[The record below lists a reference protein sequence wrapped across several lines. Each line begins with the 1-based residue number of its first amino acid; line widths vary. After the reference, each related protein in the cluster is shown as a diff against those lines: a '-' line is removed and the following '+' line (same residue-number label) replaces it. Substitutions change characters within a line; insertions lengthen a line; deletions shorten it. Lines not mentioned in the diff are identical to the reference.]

1 MKKVLF
7 IFTVA
12 ILFIGLFFAYKFGFN
27 FSSKDF
33 QGKTYEDIKTAAEKD
48 LDKLSI
54 EDLYILAKR
63 EDKEEYYRA
72 IYKTYKKENPDLALQ
87 YLYNEFVVNNNEKVY
102 ELLKEEGKSDI
113 SFKAEATGY
122 LGALENYNKFPE
134 DETFTD
140 VPYDFQCLFAPKF
153 YDSKSTD
160 EFIYDFRAKNYELV
174 GNLTPAGEWPYL
186 IGRYID
192 GSGSYTLDLSTTEG
206 FQQGE
211 DKLFFKNF
219 DGKTVLAF
227 SLTHYPYKEFYQ
239 EYYAAIYQYY
249 IYKDYLMIVSLGSDD
264 PDPSKFAK
272 WGIGSISFKD
282 IKDRGAISY
291 YKGYDEIS
299 KEDFERNVVPVKN
312 LVSLSKEESKSWT
325 KISTNPYPDYKF
337 SDERLAALNRVRYKV
352 FNNLLLYTYNISL
365 SQDVDIP
372 YLKAYLKQAY
382 TIFKCPNLENWQCAV
397 DEPNKEDFTAYISD
411 LDKDGYPEL
420 IMSYMITVPDDEN
433 RQHHVKIISYD
444 PEEKATYLLGD
455 FIYANG
461 DNGAGEFQAGGVLKR
476 DGKNY
481 LLILRELGYNQGSE
495 YCLALYEKEGKK
507 LKYVDSTYKVV
518 EYDPEGNKSNEKY
531 PNKKSNYDLVLYK
544 LGEDLDNNYFLN
556 IPLPGENSKEK
567 YDKLYNEFFTDDAK
581 KELQYNSDFPKI
593 LYVRGEGIKARA
605 LHDPEEIKDILLA
618 NKNLEVPS
626 HQRLVIGD
634 KYYPISATLREEG
647 KEFIDIRALK
657 AIENCKIDDND
668 IIERNKMKYVP
679 LDVLK
684 KENLVEGEDN
694 DFLILKAE
702 ENK

>member
-1 MKKVLF
+1 MKKILF
-7 IFTVA
+7 IFAVG
-12 ILFIGLFFAYKFGFN
+12 ILSIGLFFAYKLGFN
-27 FSSKDF
+27 FNSKDF

-48 LDKLSI
+48 LDNISI

-72 IYKTYKKENPDLALQ
+72 IYNAYKEENPDLALQ
-87 YLYNEFVVNNNEKVY
+87 YLYNEFVLNNNQKVY

-113 SFKAEATGY
+113 SFKAEPTGY
-122 LGALENYNKFPE
+122 LGALENYNKYPE
-134 DETFTD
+134 DESFIDTS
-140 VPYDFQCLFAPKF
+140 YNFQCLFAPKF

-160 EFIYDFRAKNYELV
+160 EFIYDFRAKNYELIDSIS
-174 GNLTPAGEWPYL
+174 PSSEWPYI
-186 IGRYID
+186 IGRFID
-192 GSGSYTLDLSTTEG
+192 ENGSYELGLDSTAG
-206 FQQGE
+206 FLQGE
-211 DKLFFKNF
+211 DKLYFKNF

-227 SLTHYPYKEFYQ
+227 SLTDYPFTEFYE
-239 EYYAAIYQYY
+239 EYYVAIYQYY

-264 PDPSKFAK
+264 PNPSKFAK

-282 IKDRGAISY
+282 IKDRGGIHY

-299 KEDFERNVVPVKN
+299 KEEFERNVVPVKN
-312 LVSLSKEESKSWT
+312 LVSLSKEESKSWV
-325 KISTNPYPDYKF
+325 KISTNPYPGYKF

-365 SQDVDIP
+365 SQEVDIP

-382 TIFKCPNLENWQCAV
+382 TIFKCPNLENCQCSD

-420 IMSYMITVPDDEN
+420 IMSYMLRVPDDEN

-444 PEEKATYLLGD
+444 PEKKATYLLGD

-461 DNGAGEFQAGGVLKR
+461 DNGAGEFQAGGVLKK

-481 LLILRELGYNQGSE
+481 LLVLRDVGYNQGSD

-518 EYDPEGNKSNEKY
+518 EYDPDGNKINENYPTNKSNHDVVM
-531 PNKKSNYDLVLYK
+531 NT
-544 LGEDLDNNYFLN
+544 LGEDLDNNYFLS
-556 IPLPGENSKEK
+556 IPFPVENSKEK
-567 YDKLYNEFFTDDAK
+567 YDKLYNEIFTEDSK
-581 KELQYNSDFPKI
+581 KEIEEYRDFPKI
-593 LYVRGEGIKARA
+593 LYVRGEGIKANS
-605 LHDPEEIKDILLA
+605 LHDPENIKDILLA
-618 NKNLEVPS
+618 NKNLGIPS
-626 HQRLVIGD
+626 HKRLVIGD
-634 KYYPISATLREEG
+634 KYYPISAILSEEG
-647 KEFIDIRALK
+647 KEYIDVRALK
-657 AIENCKIDDND
+657 PIDNYKIDNNK
-668 IIERNKMKYVP
+668 IFERDKKKYIP
-679 LDVLK
+679 LDDLK

-702 ENK
+702 RN